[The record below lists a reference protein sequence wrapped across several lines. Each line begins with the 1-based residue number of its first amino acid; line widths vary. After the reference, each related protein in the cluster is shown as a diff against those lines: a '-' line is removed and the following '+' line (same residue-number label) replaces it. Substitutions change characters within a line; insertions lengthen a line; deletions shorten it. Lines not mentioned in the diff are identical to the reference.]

1 MTNLDARAS
10 IQYLIDAYEVECRET
25 VMLIKPQ
32 DYEAFKAAIKA
43 LDNEIGM
50 EKLHRTTCEECI
62 QRAQDYF
69 DLAKEDSDG

>member
-32 DYEAFKAAIKA
+32 DYEAFKVAIKA
-43 LDNEIGM
+43 LDNEIWM
-50 EKLHRTTCEECI
+50 EKLHKTTDEECV
-62 QRAQDYF
+62 QKTQSYF
-69 DLAKEDSDG
+69 DLAKEDNDG